1 MSPPTPPATPATPT
15 PATPAASNCCQ
26 TLGSCPEGYQSSGT
40 VVPNTACCKDLSQG
54 ISISSDMPYCP
65 TTSPF
70 GPIATPTIGS
80 IPTPHTETGL
90 GPIETGNPNG
100 IFGPS
105 DSVFGPSKSPFGPQG
120 FGGRGMGMGGP
131 GAITTP
137 SYKNEG
143 Y

>member
-1 MSPPTPPATPATPT
+1 M
-15 PATPAASNCCQ
+15 
-26 TLGSCPEGYQSSGT
+26 GSCPEGYQSSGT
-40 VVPNTACCKDLSQG
+40 VVPNTACCKDLSNG

-65 TTSPF
+65 TANPI
-70 GPIATPTIGS
+70 GPIATPKI
-80 IPTPHTETGL
+80 

-120 FGGRGMGMGGP
+120 FDSGMSFPGMPDSAASTPGGG
-131 GAITTP
+131 
-137 SYKNEG
+137 YKNNG